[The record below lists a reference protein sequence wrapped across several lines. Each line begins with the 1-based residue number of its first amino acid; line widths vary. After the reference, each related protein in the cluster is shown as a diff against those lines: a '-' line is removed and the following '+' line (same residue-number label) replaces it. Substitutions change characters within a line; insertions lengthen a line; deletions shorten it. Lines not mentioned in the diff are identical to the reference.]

1 MEPVPLKFILFKGR
15 SSSERTV
22 DRNIV
27 ESGYSAGAVL
37 DKYPI
42 FNTAVS
48 VVHSGYI
55 KHIEELKTL

>member
-1 MEPVPLKFILFKGR
+1 MQFVPLKFILFKGR
-15 SSSERTV
+15 SNSV

-55 KHIEELKTL
+55 KHIEELERL